1 MAKVDLA
8 EKLKQGIF
16 FLDGAMGTQ
25 LIAAGVKSGG
35 CNDYLNV
42 KSPQTVIDIHKAY
55 LEAGSD
61 AVITN
66 TFSASSLI
74 LDKHNLGDKVEQ
86 INLAG
91 ARIAR
96 QAVDEIDTDRYVL
109 GGIGPCGQFLLPV
122 GKADPEKVK
131 EGFRVQAQALVEGG
145 VDGFIVETMM
155 ALNEMAVAVRA
166 VQSVSDLP
174 LFVSFAFNPASDG
187 FRTLM
192 GIGPDTAISKL
203 ISLGVDAVGFNCGSL
218 TMAEYIK
225 LSQVY
230 ADLLKDNEV
239 LLLAEP
245 NAGKPELTE
254 TGAVY
259 KLAAEDFADAAQKIH
274 DAGAKILGGCCGT
287 SPEHIKAMVN
297 RLKA

>member
-1 MAKVDLA
+1 MAKEHLA
-8 EKLKQGIF
+8 KRLQQGVF

-25 LIAAGVKSGG
+25 LIASGIKSGG
-35 CNDYLNV
+35 CNDCLNV
-42 KSPQTVIDIHKAY
+42 KSPSSVIDIHKGY
-55 LEAGSD
+55 LRAGSD

-66 TFSASSLI
+66 TFSASKFV

-96 QAVDEIDTDRYVL
+96 QAVEEIDAERYVI
-109 GGIGPCGQFLLPV
+109 GGIGPCGQFLPPV

-131 EGFRVQAQALVEGG
+131 EAFIVQAQALLEGG

-155 ALNEMAVAVRA
+155 ALKEMTIAVQA
-166 VQSVSDLP
+166 VQSVSELP
-174 LFVSFAFNPASDG
+174 VFASFAFNPASDG

-192 GIGPDTAISKL
+192 GIAPDTAIDKL

-225 LSQVY
+225 LSQVC
-230 ADLLKDNEV
+230 ADLLKDGDV

-245 NAGKPELTE
+245 NAGRPELTE
-254 TGAVY
+254 GGALY
-259 KLAAEDFADAAQKIH
+259 KLSPEDFADAAQKIH
-274 DAGAKILGGCCGT
+274 AAGANIIGGCCGT
-287 SPEHIKAMVN
+287 GPEHIKAMVE
-297 RLKA
+297 RLRP